1 MDPSNASLSA
11 WGAAV
16 WGKPLFRSWQLR
28 FATLALFAV
37 AAVSLTAA
45 SAGAFS
51 QENGGAGGDSNSTFA
66 DPDEQVNIF
75 GHGAGAQPF
84 GSSGSV
90 QFDAQQ
96 SRLNAFKHFQ
106 SNGLTSPPDPLTR
119 PSN

>member
-1 MDPSNASLSA
+1 M
-11 WGAAV
+11 
-16 WGKPLFRSWQLR
+16 GKTMFRSRQLR
-28 FATLALFAV
+28 FATIALFAV

-66 DPDEQVNIF
+66 DPDAQVNIF

-96 SRLNAFKHFQ
+96 GRLNAFKHFQ
-106 SNGLTSPPDPLTR
+106 STGLTSPPDPLTR
-119 PSN
+119 PSTPSPRWPRRGPGSGPS